1 MPTQRRLPGC
11 RPGGGAGRQQGQGA
25 LSFHHARRGGGFR
38 LLPPRARGGAR
49 LPREKLVFRS
59 IQMVQ
64 CGAPPCLPGERACNQ
79 IGAGVPSPL
88 FRRSRESGNLGISVT
103 CPLFMPGAGSG
114 PPLSRGRRR
123 EKAANLT
130 TASLAGEG
138 QDGGCS
144 DRYRGR
150 RIVTSVNSPGWL
162 STSIV
167 PPCCW
172 VTMSQLIESPRPV
185 PSPV

>member
-114 PPLSRGRRR
+114 PTLSRGRRIWVCVELDHR
-123 EKAANLT
+123 L
-130 TASLAGEG
+130 L
-138 QDGGCS
+138 
-144 DRYRGR
+144 R
-150 RIVTSVNSPGWL
+150 RCDKIFCIVA
-162 STSIV
+162 
-167 PPCCW
+167 
-172 VTMSQLIESPRPV
+172 
-185 PSPV
+185 PSPDESYE